1 MSSTVRPRRDCSWAV
16 IEVEELSKTR
26 LDPLVVGTLAESAS
40 ITCREIWRVMIV
52 SWCQRVNLR

>member
-1 MSSTVRPRRDCSWAV
+1 MRSFPGSFRARTSLRTRP
-16 IEVEELSKTR
+16 
-26 LDPLVVGTLAESAS
+26 DPLVVGTLAESAS